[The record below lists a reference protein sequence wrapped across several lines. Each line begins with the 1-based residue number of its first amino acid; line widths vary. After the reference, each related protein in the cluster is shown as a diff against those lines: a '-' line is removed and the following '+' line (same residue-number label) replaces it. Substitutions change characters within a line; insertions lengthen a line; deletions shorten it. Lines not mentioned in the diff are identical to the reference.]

1 MEEKTPVGSNA
12 PIEEST
18 EKKTSPAGSSSASPA
33 PIEETSDVVDTAS
46 ADTGAES
53 APAAGGSAS
62 PAPAGSSSP
71 SAASIAESADVVD
84 SASADASTKSAD
96 ASTKSADAGEE
107 SAPAAPSAG
116 GSASPAS
123 IEESAGVVDA
133 ASADT
138 GAESAPAGSS
148 SASPAPIEESTGAE
162 ETASADEVSDS
173 AAEAVPDEEEDEN
186 AQWEA
191 YEREQAEIE
200 ESRRKPGKYRWVM
213 KQDDMRE
220 AMLALEKAKGRYR
233 MYTIAAYVMCVFALV
248 PAADFILTRSA
259 FSMIAAFAAVALGFW
274 IHGITSRAARGA
286 MKQMNPR
293 GIKFSI
299 EAKKHGLQVS
309 DMVNKAS
316 LMPYSF
322 FKAAYETEDYLSLV
336 TVKNS
341 ALHIKRDEL
350 SASYR
355 ALREKL
361 QQELGE
367 HFVSKKIQKNK

>member
-18 EKKTSPAGSSSASPA
+18 EKKTSPAGSSSP
-33 PIEETSDVVDTAS
+33 S
-46 ADTGAES
+46 A
-53 APAAGGSAS
+53 
-62 PAPAGSSSP
+62 APAGSSSASP
-71 SAASIAESADVVD
+71 ASIAETADVVD
-84 SASADASTKSAD
+84 SASTD

-107 SAPAAPSAG
+107 STD
-116 GSASPAS
+116 AS
-123 IEESAGVVDA
+123 
-133 ASADT
+133 
-138 GAESAPAGSS
+138 
-148 SASPAPIEESTGAE
+148 
-162 ETASADEVSDS
+162 
-173 AAEAVPDEEEDEN
+173 AEAVPDEEEDEN

-248 PAADFILTRSA
+248 PAADFILTRSV

-341 ALHIKRDEL
+341 ALHIKRDEG

>member
-18 EKKTSPAGSSSASPA
+18 EKKTSPSPAPAAGGSPSAA

-46 ADTGAES
+46 TDASTKSADAGAES
-53 APAAGGSAS
+53 
-62 PAPAGSSSP
+62 APAGSSSP
-71 SAASIAESADVVD
+71 SAA
-84 SASADASTKSAD
+84 
-96 ASTKSADAGEE
+96 
-107 SAPAAPSAG
+107 PAAG
-116 GSASPAS
+116 GSPSAAP
-123 IEESAGVVDA
+123 IEESAGA
-133 ASADT
+133 AD
-138 GAESAPAGSS
+138 
-148 SASPAPIEESTGAE
+148 
-162 ETASADEVSDS
+162 TASADEAS
-173 AAEAVPDEEEDEN
+173 AAEAVPDGEEDEN

-248 PAADFILTRSA
+248 PAADFILTRSV
-259 FSMIAAFAAVALGFW
+259 FSMMAAFAAVALGFW

-341 ALHIKRDEL
+341 ALHIKRDEG

>member
-18 EKKTSPAGSSSASPA
+18 EKKTSPAGSSS
-33 PIEETSDVVDTAS
+33 
-46 ADTGAES
+46 
-53 APAAGGSAS
+53 
-62 PAPAGSSSP
+62 P
-71 SAASIAESADVVD
+71 SAAPIAESAG
-84 SASADASTKSAD
+84 AAEAASTD

-107 SAPAAPSAG
+107 SAPAAPAAG
-116 GSASPAS
+116 DSASPAS
-123 IEESAGVVDA
+123 IAETADVVDS
-133 ASADT
+133 ASADA
-138 GAESAPAGSS
+138 GAKSA
-148 SASPAPIEESTGAE
+148 GAAD
-162 ETASADEVSDS
+162 TASADEAS
-173 AAEAVPDEEEDEN
+173 AAEAVPDGEEDEN

-341 ALHIKRDEL
+341 ALHIKRDEG

>member
-18 EKKTSPAGSSSASPA
+18 EKKTSPAGSN
-33 PIEETSDVVDTAS
+33 
-46 ADTGAES
+46 
-53 APAAGGSAS
+53 
-62 PAPAGSSSP
+62 SP
-71 SAASIAESADVVD
+71 SAASIAESAGAVD
-84 SASADASTKSAD
+84 AASTDASAE
-96 ASTKSADAGEE
+96 SADAGEE
-107 SAPAAPSAG
+107 SAPA
-116 GSASPAS
+116 
-123 IEESAGVVDA
+123 
-133 ASADT
+133 
-138 GAESAPAGSS
+138 GSS
-148 SASPAPIEESTGAE
+148 SASAAPIAESAGAVDTASADASAESAGAE
-162 ETASADEVSDS
+162 ETASADEAS
-173 AAEAVPDEEEDEN
+173 AAEAAPDGEEDEN

-248 PAADFILTRSA
+248 PAADFILTRSV

-341 ALHIKRDEL
+341 ALHIKRDEG

>member
-1 MEEKTPVGSNA
+1 MEEKTPVGSNT

-33 PIEETSDVVDTAS
+33 PIEGTSDVVDTAS
-46 ADTGAES
+46 TDTGAES
-53 APAAGGSAS
+53 TDAGEESAPAAPAAGDSAS
-62 PAPAGSSSP
+62 PA
-71 SAASIAESADVVD
+71 SIAETADVVD
-84 SASADASTKSAD
+84 SASADA
-96 ASTKSADAGEE
+96 
-107 SAPAAPSAG
+107 
-116 GSASPAS
+116 
-123 IEESAGVVDA
+123 
-133 ASADT
+133 
-138 GAESAPAGSS
+138 GAESAD
-148 SASPAPIEESTGAE
+148 AE
-162 ETASADEVSDS
+162 ETASADEAS

-341 ALHIKRDEL
+341 ALHIKRDEG

>member
-18 EKKTSPAGSSSASPA
+18 EKKTSPAGSN
-33 PIEETSDVVDTAS
+33 
-46 ADTGAES
+46 
-53 APAAGGSAS
+53 
-62 PAPAGSSSP
+62 SP
-71 SAASIAESADVVD
+71 SAASIAESADAVD
-84 SASADASTKSAD
+84 TASTD

-107 SAPAAPSAG
+107 SAPAAPAAG
-116 GSASPAS
+116 DSASPAS
-123 IEESAGVVDA
+123 IAETADVVDS
-133 ASADT
+133 ASADA
-138 GAESAPAGSS
+138 GAESAD
-148 SASPAPIEESTGAE
+148 AE
-162 ETASADEVSDS
+162 ETASADEAS
-173 AAEAVPDEEEDEN
+173 AAEAAPDGEEDEN

-248 PAADFILTRSA
+248 PAADFILTRSV
-259 FSMIAAFAAVALGFW
+259 FSMMAAFAAVALGFW

-341 ALHIKRDEL
+341 ALHIKRDEG

>member
-18 EKKTSPAGSSSASPA
+18 EKKTSPSA
-33 PIEETSDVVDTAS
+33 
-46 ADTGAES
+46 

-71 SAASIAESADVVD
+71 SAAP
-84 SASADASTKSAD
+84 
-96 ASTKSADAGEE
+96 AG
-107 SAPAAPSAG
+107 SNSPSAAP
-116 GSASPAS
+116 
-123 IEESAGVVDA
+123 IEESAGAVDA
-133 ASADT
+133 ASADA
-138 GAESAPAGSS
+138 GAESAPAGSNS
-148 SASPAPIEESTGAE
+148 PSATPIAESAGAE
-162 ETASADEVSDS
+162 ETASADEAS

-248 PAADFILTRSA
+248 PAADFILTRSV

-341 ALHIKRDEL
+341 ALHIKRDEG

>member
-18 EKKTSPAGSSSASPA
+18 EKKTSPAGSSSPSAAPAGSNSPSAA
-33 PIEETSDVVDTAS
+33 PIEGTSDVVDTAS

-53 APAAGGSAS
+53 V
-62 PAPAGSSSP
+62 PAGSSSP
-71 SAASIAESADVVD
+71 SAAPAGSSSASPTPIAESADVVD
-84 SASADASTKSAD
+84 SASADAS
-96 ASTKSADAGEE
+96 
-107 SAPAAPSAG
+107 
-116 GSASPAS
+116 
-123 IEESAGVVDA
+123 
-133 ASADT
+133 
-138 GAESAPAGSS
+138 AESAD
-148 SASPAPIEESTGAE
+148 AE
-162 ETASADEVSDS
+162 ETASADEAS

-248 PAADFILTRSA
+248 PAADFILTRSV

-322 FKAAYETEDYLSLV
+322 FEAAYETEDYLSLV

-341 ALHIKRDEL
+341 ALHIKRDEG

>member
-18 EKKTSPAGSSSASPA
+18 EKKTSPAGSSS
-33 PIEETSDVVDTAS
+33 
-46 ADTGAES
+46 
-53 APAAGGSAS
+53 
-62 PAPAGSSSP
+62 P
-71 SAASIAESADVVD
+71 SAASIAET
-84 SASADASTKSAD
+84 ADA
-96 ASTKSADAGEE
+96 
-107 SAPAAPSAG
+107 
-116 GSASPAS
+116 
-123 IEESAGVVDA
+123 IDA
-133 ASADT
+133 ASTDSS
-138 GAESAPAGSS
+138 AESAPAGSN
-148 SASPAPIEESTGAE
+148 SASAAPAGSNSPSPASIAESAGAE
-162 ETASADEVSDS
+162 ETASADVSEES
-173 AAEAVPDEEEDEN
+173 ADASAEAVPDEEEDEN

-233 MYTIAAYVMCVFALV
+233 MYNIAAYVMCVFALV
-248 PAADFILTRSA
+248 PAADFILTRSV

-341 ALHIKRDEL
+341 ALHIKRDEG

>member
-18 EKKTSPAGSSSASPA
+18 EKKTSPSA
-33 PIEETSDVVDTAS
+33 
-46 ADTGAES
+46 
-53 APAAGGSAS
+53 
-62 PAPAGSSSP
+62 APAGSSSP
-71 SAASIAESADVVD
+71 SAAPAAGDSPSAAPIEESIDAAEA
-84 SASADASTKSAD
+84 ASTD
-96 ASTKSADAGEE
+96 ASTKSADAGE
-107 SAPAAPSAG
+107 
-116 GSASPAS
+116 
-123 IEESAGVVDA
+123 
-133 ASADT
+133 
-138 GAESAPAGSS
+138 ESAPAGSS

-341 ALHIKRDEL
+341 ALHIKRDEG

>member
-1 MEEKTPVGSNA
+1 M
-12 PIEEST
+12 
-18 EKKTSPAGSSSASPA
+18 
-33 PIEETSDVVDTAS
+33 VDTAS
-46 ADTGAES
+46 T
-53 APAAGGSAS
+53 
-62 PAPAGSSSP
+62 
-71 SAASIAESADVVD
+71 
-84 SASADASTKSAD
+84 
-96 ASTKSADAGEE
+96 
-107 SAPAAPSAG
+107 
-116 GSASPAS
+116 
-123 IEESAGVVDA
+123 
-133 ASADT
+133 DT

-148 SASPAPIEESTGAE
+148 SASPAPAGSSSPSAAPIAESAGAADTASTDAGEESAD
-162 ETASADEVSDS
+162 ASAE
-173 AAEAVPDEEEDEN
+173 AAPDGEEDEN

-341 ALHIKRDEL
+341 ALHIKRDEG

>member
-18 EKKTSPAGSSSASPA
+18 EKKTSPAPAPAAGGSPSAA
-33 PIEETSDVVDTAS
+33 PIEGTSDVVDTAS
-46 ADTGAES
+46 T
-53 APAAGGSAS
+53 
-62 PAPAGSSSP
+62 
-71 SAASIAESADVVD
+71 
-84 SASADASTKSAD
+84 
-96 ASTKSADAGEE
+96 
-107 SAPAAPSAG
+107 
-116 GSASPAS
+116 
-123 IEESAGVVDA
+123 
-133 ASADT
+133 DT

-148 SASPAPIEESTGAE
+148 SASPAPIAETADVVDSASTDASAKSADAGEESTD
-162 ETASADEVSDS
+162 AS
-173 AAEAVPDEEEDEN
+173 AEAVPDEEEDEN

-233 MYTIAAYVMCVFALV
+233 MYTIAAYVMCVFALF

-341 ALHIKRDEL
+341 ALHIKRDEG

>member
-18 EKKTSPAGSSSASPA
+18 EKKTSPSPA
-33 PIEETSDVVDTAS
+33 PAAGGSPSATPIAESAGAVDAAS
-46 ADTGAES
+46 TDTGAES
-53 APAAGGSAS
+53 AP
-62 PAPAGSSSP
+62 
-71 SAASIAESADVVD
+71 
-84 SASADASTKSAD
+84 
-96 ASTKSADAGEE
+96 AGEE
-107 SAPAAPSAG
+107 SAPAAPAAG
-116 GSASPAS
+116 
-123 IEESAGVVDA
+123 D
-133 ASADT
+133 
-138 GAESAPAGSS
+138 
-148 SASPAPIEESTGAE
+148 SASPAPAGSNSPSATPIEESAGAE
-162 ETASADEVSDS
+162 ETASADEVS

-248 PAADFILTRSA
+248 PAADFILTRSV

-341 ALHIKRDEL
+341 ALHIKRDEG

>member
-18 EKKTSPAGSSSASPA
+18 EKKTSPSAA
-33 PIEETSDVVDTAS
+33 PIEES
-46 ADTGAES
+46 AGAAE
-53 APAAGGSAS
+53 
-62 PAPAGSSSP
+62 
-71 SAASIAESADVVD
+71 AAS
-84 SASADASTKSAD
+84 TD
-96 ASTKSADAGEE
+96 ASTKSADAG
-107 SAPAAPSAG
+107 
-116 GSASPAS
+116 
-123 IEESAGVVDA
+123 
-133 ASADT
+133 
-138 GAESAPAGSS
+138 AESAPAGSNS
-148 SASPAPIEESTGAE
+148 PSATPIAESAGAVDSASADAGAESADAE
-162 ETASADEVSDS
+162 ETASADEAS
-173 AAEAVPDEEEDEN
+173 AAEAVPDGEEDEN

-248 PAADFILTRSA
+248 PAADFILTRSV
-259 FSMIAAFAAVALGFW
+259 FSMMAAFAAVALGFW

-341 ALHIKRDEL
+341 ALHIKRDEG

>member
-18 EKKTSPAGSSSASPA
+18 EKKTSPAGSNSPSAASIA
-33 PIEETSDVVDTAS
+33 ESAGAVDAASTDASTKS
-46 ADTGAES
+46 ADAGEES
-53 APAAGGSAS
+53 APAA
-62 PAPAGSSSP
+62 PAAGDSP

-84 SASADASTKSAD
+84 SASADAS
-96 ASTKSADAGEE
+96 
-107 SAPAAPSAG
+107 
-116 GSASPAS
+116 
-123 IEESAGVVDA
+123 
-133 ASADT
+133 
-138 GAESAPAGSS
+138 AESAD
-148 SASPAPIEESTGAE
+148 AE
-162 ETASADEVSDS
+162 ETASADEVS

-248 PAADFILTRSA
+248 PAADFILTRSV

-341 ALHIKRDEL
+341 ALHIKRDEG

>member
-18 EKKTSPAGSSSASPA
+18 EKKTSPA
-33 PIEETSDVVDTAS
+33 
-46 ADTGAES
+46 
-53 APAAGGSAS
+53 
-62 PAPAGSSSP
+62 PAGSSSP
-71 SAASIAESADVVD
+71 SAASIAESAGAAEAV
-84 SASADASTKSAD
+84 STDAN
-96 ASTKSADAGEE
+96 TKSADAGEE
-107 SAPAAPSAG
+107 SAPAAPAAG
-116 GSASPAS
+116 GSASPVS
-123 IEESAGVVDA
+123 IAETADVVDT

-138 GAESAPAGSS
+138 GAESAD
-148 SASPAPIEESTGAE
+148 AS
-162 ETASADEVSDS
+162 
-173 AAEAVPDEEEDEN
+173 AEAVPDEEEDEN

-233 MYTIAAYVMCVFALV
+233 MYNIAAYVMCVFALV
-248 PAADFILTRSA
+248 PAADFILTRSV

-341 ALHIKRDEL
+341 ALHIKRDEG

>member
-18 EKKTSPAGSSSASPA
+18 EKKTSPAPA
-33 PIEETSDVVDTAS
+33 
-46 ADTGAES
+46 

-62 PAPAGSSSP
+62 PAPAGSSS
-71 SAASIAESADVVD
+71 
-84 SASADASTKSAD
+84 
-96 ASTKSADAGEE
+96 
-107 SAPAAPSAG
+107 
-116 GSASPAS
+116 
-123 IEESAGVVDA
+123 
-133 ASADT
+133 
-138 GAESAPAGSS
+138 
-148 SASPAPIEESTGAE
+148 ASPAPIEESIDAAEAASADAGAKSAGAE
-162 ETASADEVSDS
+162 ETASADEAS
-173 AAEAVPDEEEDEN
+173 AAEAAPDEEEDEN

-248 PAADFILTRSA
+248 PAADFILTRSV
-259 FSMIAAFAAVALGFW
+259 FSMMAAFAAVALGFW

-341 ALHIKRDEL
+341 ALHIKRDEG

>member
-18 EKKTSPAGSSSASPA
+18 EKKTSPAGSNSPSAAPAGSSSASPA
-33 PIEETSDVVDTAS
+33 PIEGTSDA
-46 ADTGAES
+46 
-53 APAAGGSAS
+53 
-62 PAPAGSSSP
+62 
-71 SAASIAESADVVD
+71 VD
-84 SASADASTKSAD
+84 SASTDASA
-96 ASTKSADAGEE
+96 
-107 SAPAAPSAG
+107 
-116 GSASPAS
+116 
-123 IEESAGVVDA
+123 ESAGTEET

-148 SASPAPIEESTGAE
+148 SASPASIAESTDAGAE
-162 ETASADEVSDS
+162 SADAS
-173 AAEAVPDEEEDEN
+173 AEAVPDEEEDEN

-233 MYTIAAYVMCVFALV
+233 MYTIAAYVMCVFALF

-259 FSMIAAFAAVALGFW
+259 FSMMAAFAAAGLGIW
-274 IHGITSRAARGA
+274 IKGITSRAARGA

-341 ALHIKRDEL
+341 ALHIKRDEG

>member
-18 EKKTSPAGSSSASPA
+18 EKKTSPA
-33 PIEETSDVVDTAS
+33 
-46 ADTGAES
+46 
-53 APAAGGSAS
+53 

-71 SAASIAESADVVD
+71 SAAPAGSNSPSAAPIAESAG
-84 SASADASTKSAD
+84 A
-96 ASTKSADAGEE
+96 
-107 SAPAAPSAG
+107 
-116 GSASPAS
+116 
-123 IEESAGVVDA
+123 VDA
-133 ASADT
+133 ASTDT

-148 SASPAPIEESTGAE
+148 SASPAPIAESAGAVDAASTDASAESADAE
-162 ETASADEVSDS
+162 ETASADEAS

-248 PAADFILTRSA
+248 PAADFILTRSV

-341 ALHIKRDEL
+341 ALHIKRDEG

>member
-18 EKKTSPAGSSSASPA
+18 EKKTSPAGSSSPSAAPAGSNSPSAA
-33 PIEETSDVVDTAS
+33 PIEGTSDVVDTAS

-53 APAAGGSAS
+53 VPAGSSSASPTPAAGG
-62 PAPAGSSSP
+62 SP
-71 SAASIAESADVVD
+71 SAASIAESAG
-84 SASADASTKSAD
+84 A
-96 ASTKSADAGEE
+96 
-107 SAPAAPSAG
+107 
-116 GSASPAS
+116 
-123 IEESAGVVDA
+123 VDA
-133 ASADT
+133 ASADA
-138 GAESAPAGSS
+138 GAKSAD
-148 SASPAPIEESTGAE
+148 AE
-162 ETASADEVSDS
+162 ETASADEASDS

-248 PAADFILTRSA
+248 PAADFILTRSV

-341 ALHIKRDEL
+341 ALHIKRDEG

>member
-18 EKKTSPAGSSSASPA
+18 EKKTSPSP
-33 PIEETSDVVDTAS
+33 
-46 ADTGAES
+46 
-53 APAAGGSAS
+53 APAAGGS
-62 PAPAGSSSP
+62 P
-71 SAASIAESADVVD
+71 SATPIAESAGAVD
-84 SASADASTKSAD
+84 AASTD

-107 SAPAAPSAG
+107 SAPAAPAAG
-116 GSASPAS
+116 DSASPAS
-123 IEESAGVVDA
+123 IAETADVVDS
-133 ASADT
+133 ASADA
-138 GAESAPAGSS
+138 GAKSAD
-148 SASPAPIEESTGAE
+148 AE
-162 ETASADEVSDS
+162 ETASADEAS
-173 AAEAVPDEEEDEN
+173 AAEAVPDGEEDEN

-233 MYTIAAYVMCVFALV
+233 MYTIAAYVMCVFALF

-341 ALHIKRDEL
+341 ALHIKRDEG

>member
-18 EKKTSPAGSSSASPA
+18 EKKTSPAPAGSNSPSA
-33 PIEETSDVVDTAS
+33 
-46 ADTGAES
+46 
-53 APAAGGSAS
+53 APAAGGS
-62 PAPAGSSSP
+62 P
-71 SAASIAESADVVD
+71 SAAPIEESIDAAEA
-84 SASADASTKSAD
+84 ASTD
-96 ASTKSADAGEE
+96 ASTKSADAGAE
-107 SAPAAPSAG
+107 SAPAAPAAG
-116 GSASPAS
+116 DSASPAS
-123 IEESAGVVDA
+123 IAETADVVDSASTDVSAESTDAGEESADA
-133 ASADT
+133 S
-138 GAESAPAGSS
+138 
-148 SASPAPIEESTGAE
+148 
-162 ETASADEVSDS
+162 
-173 AAEAVPDEEEDEN
+173 AEAVPDEEEDEN

-233 MYTIAAYVMCVFALV
+233 MYNIAAYVMCVFALV

-341 ALHIKRDEL
+341 ALHIKRDEG

>member
-18 EKKTSPAGSSSASPA
+18 EKKTSPAGSSSPSAAPAGSNSPSAA
-33 PIEETSDVVDTAS
+33 PIEGTSDVVDTAS

-53 APAAGGSAS
+53 V
-62 PAPAGSSSP
+62 PAGSSSP
-71 SAASIAESADVVD
+71 SAA
-84 SASADASTKSAD
+84 
-96 ASTKSADAGEE
+96 
-107 SAPAAPSAG
+107 
-116 GSASPAS
+116 
-123 IEESAGVVDA
+123 
-133 ASADT
+133 
-138 GAESAPAGSS
+138 PAGSS
-148 SASPAPIEESTGAE
+148 SASPTPIAKSAGAE
-162 ETASADEVSDS
+162 ETASADEAS
-173 AAEAVPDEEEDEN
+173 AAEAAPDGEEDEN

-233 MYTIAAYVMCVFALV
+233 MYTIAAYVMCVFALF

-341 ALHIKRDEL
+341 ALHIKRDEG

>member
-1 MEEKTPVGSNA
+1 
-12 PIEEST
+12 
-18 EKKTSPAGSSSASPA
+18 
-33 PIEETSDVVDTAS
+33 
-46 ADTGAES
+46 
-53 APAAGGSAS
+53 
-62 PAPAGSSSP
+62 
-71 SAASIAESADVVD
+71 
-84 SASADASTKSAD
+84 
-96 ASTKSADAGEE
+96 
-107 SAPAAPSAG
+107 
-116 GSASPAS
+116 
-123 IEESAGVVDA
+123 
-133 ASADT
+133 
-138 GAESAPAGSS
+138 
-148 SASPAPIEESTGAE
+148 
-162 ETASADEVSDS
+162 
-173 AAEAVPDEEEDEN
+173 
-186 AQWEA
+186 
-191 YEREQAEIE
+191 
-200 ESRRKPGKYRWVM
+200 
-213 KQDDMRE
+213 MRE

-248 PAADFILTRSA
+248 PAADFILTRSV

-299 EAKKHGLQVS
+299 ETKKHGLQVS

-341 ALHIKRDEL
+341 ALHIKRDEG

>member
-33 PIEETSDVVDTAS
+33 PAGSSSASAAPIEGTSDVVDTAS
-46 ADTGAES
+46 ADAGAES
-53 APAAGGSAS
+53 APAGSGSAS
-62 PAPAGSSSP
+62 PAPIEESID
-71 SAASIAESADVVD
+71 AAEA
-84 SASADASTKSAD
+84 ASADASTKF
-96 ASTKSADAGEE
+96 ADAGEE
-107 SAPAAPSAG
+107 SAPAAPAAG
-116 GSASPAS
+116 DSASPAS
-123 IEESAGVVDA
+123 IAETADVVDS
-133 ASADT
+133 ASADA
-138 GAESAPAGSS
+138 GAKSA
-148 SASPAPIEESTGAE
+148 GAE
-162 ETASADEVSDS
+162 ETASADEAS

-341 ALHIKRDEL
+341 ALHIKRDEG

>member
-18 EKKTSPAGSSSASPA
+18 EKKTSPA
-33 PIEETSDVVDTAS
+33 
-46 ADTGAES
+46 
-53 APAAGGSAS
+53 
-62 PAPAGSSSP
+62 PAGSNSP
-71 SAASIAESADVVD
+71 SPASIAESAGAVD
-84 SASADASTKSAD
+84 AASTDVSAE
-96 ASTKSADAGEE
+96 STDAGEE
-107 SAPAAPSAG
+107 SAPAGSNSPSAT
-116 GSASPAS
+116 P
-123 IEESAGVVDA
+123 I
-133 ASADT
+133 
-138 GAESAPAGSS
+138 AESA
-148 SASPAPIEESTGAE
+148 GAE
-162 ETASADEVSDS
+162 ETASADEAS
-173 AAEAVPDEEEDEN
+173 APEAASDEEEDEN

-233 MYTIAAYVMCVFALV
+233 MYTIASYVMCVFALV
-248 PAADFILTRSA
+248 PAADFILTRSV

-341 ALHIKRDEL
+341 ALHIKRDEG

>member
-33 PIEETSDVVDTAS
+33 P
-46 ADTGAES
+46 
-53 APAAGGSAS
+53 AGR
-62 PAPAGSSSP
+62 SSP
-71 SAASIAESADVVD
+71 SAASIAESAGAVD
-84 SASADASTKSAD
+84 AASTD

-107 SAPAAPSAG
+107 SAPAAPAAG
-116 GSASPAS
+116 DSASPAS
-123 IEESAGVVDA
+123 IAETADVVD
-133 ASADT
+133 
-138 GAESAPAGSS
+138 
-148 SASPAPIEESTGAE
+148 
-162 ETASADEVSDS
+162 TASADEAS
-173 AAEAVPDEEEDEN
+173 AAEAVPDGEEDEN

-233 MYTIAAYVMCVFALV
+233 MYTIAAYVMCVFALF
-248 PAADFILTRSA
+248 PAADFILTRSV

-341 ALHIKRDEL
+341 ALHIKRDEG

>member
-18 EKKTSPAGSSSASPA
+18 EKKTSPAGSNSPSAA
-33 PIEETSDVVDTAS
+33 PIEESIDA
-46 ADTGAES
+46 AE
-53 APAAGGSAS
+53 A
-62 PAPAGSSSP
+62 
-71 SAASIAESADVVD
+71 
-84 SASADASTKSAD
+84 ASADASTKSAD
-96 ASTKSADAGEE
+96 A
-107 SAPAAPSAG
+107 
-116 GSASPAS
+116 
-123 IEESAGVVDA
+123 
-133 ASADT
+133 

-148 SASPAPIEESTGAE
+148 SPSATPIAESAGAVD
-162 ETASADEVSDS
+162 TASADEAS

-233 MYTIAAYVMCVFALV
+233 MYTIAAYVMCVFALF
-248 PAADFILTRSA
+248 PAADFILTRSV

-341 ALHIKRDEL
+341 ALHIKRDEG

>member
-33 PIEETSDVVDTAS
+33 PIEESADAVDTAS

-53 APAAGGSAS
+53 A
-62 PAPAGSSSP
+62 
-71 SAASIAESADVVD
+71 
-84 SASADASTKSAD
+84 
-96 ASTKSADAGEE
+96 
-107 SAPAAPSAG
+107 
-116 GSASPAS
+116 
-123 IEESAGVVDA
+123 
-133 ASADT
+133 
-138 GAESAPAGSS
+138 
-148 SASPAPIEESTGAE
+148 GAE
-162 ETASADEVSDS
+162 ETASADEAP

-248 PAADFILTRSA
+248 PAADFILTRSV
-259 FSMIAAFAAVALGFW
+259 FSMMAAFAAVALGFW

-341 ALHIKRDEL
+341 ALHIKRDEG

>member
-18 EKKTSPAGSSSASPA
+18 EKKTSPAGSSSPSAAPAGSNSPSAA
-33 PIEETSDVVDTAS
+33 PIEGTSDVVDTAS

-53 APAAGGSAS
+53 V
-62 PAPAGSSSP
+62 PAGSSSP
-71 SAASIAESADVVD
+71 SAA
-84 SASADASTKSAD
+84 
-96 ASTKSADAGEE
+96 
-107 SAPAAPSAG
+107 
-116 GSASPAS
+116 
-123 IEESAGVVDA
+123 
-133 ASADT
+133 
-138 GAESAPAGSS
+138 PAGSS
-148 SASPAPIEESTGAE
+148 SASPTPIAKSAGAE
-162 ETASADEVSDS
+162 ETASADEAS
-173 AAEAVPDEEEDEN
+173 AAEAVPDEEEDGN

-248 PAADFILTRSA
+248 PAADFILTRSV

-322 FKAAYETEDYLSLV
+322 FKSAYETEDYLSLV

-341 ALHIKRDEL
+341 ALHIKRDEG

-355 ALREKL
+355 ALREKI

>member
-18 EKKTSPAGSSSASPA
+18 EKKTSPAGSNSPSAAPAGSSSASPA
-33 PIEETSDVVDTAS
+33 PIEGTSDVVDTAS

-53 APAAGGSAS
+53 APA
-62 PAPAGSSSP
+62 GSSSP
-71 SAASIAESADVVD
+71 SAA
-84 SASADASTKSAD
+84 
-96 ASTKSADAGEE
+96 
-107 SAPAAPSAG
+107 PAAG
-116 GSASPAS
+116 G
-123 IEESAGVVDA
+123 
-133 ASADT
+133 
-138 GAESAPAGSS
+138 
-148 SASPAPIEESTGAE
+148 SASPAPIEESIDAAEAASTDAIAESADAE
-162 ETASADEVSDS
+162 ETASADEAS
-173 AAEAVPDEEEDEN
+173 AAEAVPDGEEDEN

-248 PAADFILTRSA
+248 PAADFILTRSV
-259 FSMIAAFAAVALGFW
+259 FSMMAAFAAVGLGIW
-274 IHGITSRAARGA
+274 IKGITSRAARGA

-341 ALHIKRDEL
+341 ALHIKRDEG

>member
-18 EKKTSPAGSSSASPA
+18 EKKTSPAPAPAGSSSASPA
-33 PIEETSDVVDTAS
+33 PIAESAGAVDTAS
-46 ADTGAES
+46 T
-53 APAAGGSAS
+53 
-62 PAPAGSSSP
+62 
-71 SAASIAESADVVD
+71 
-84 SASADASTKSAD
+84 DASTKSAD
-96 ASTKSADAGEE
+96 A
-107 SAPAAPSAG
+107 
-116 GSASPAS
+116 
-123 IEESAGVVDA
+123 
-133 ASADT
+133 

-148 SASPAPIEESTGAE
+148 SASPTPIAESADAE
-162 ETASADEVSDS
+162 ETASADEAS
-173 AAEAVPDEEEDEN
+173 AAEAAPDEEEDEN

-248 PAADFILTRSA
+248 PAADFILTRSV
-259 FSMIAAFAAVALGFW
+259 FSMMAAFAAAGLGIW
-274 IHGITSRAARGA
+274 IKGITSRAARGA

-341 ALHIKRDEL
+341 ALHIKRDEG

>member
-1 MEEKTPVGSNA
+1 MEEKTPVGSNT

-33 PIEETSDVVDTAS
+33 
-46 ADTGAES
+46 
-53 APAAGGSAS
+53 
-62 PAPAGSSSP
+62 
-71 SAASIAESADVVD
+71 SIAET
-84 SASADASTKSAD
+84 ADA
-96 ASTKSADAGEE
+96 
-107 SAPAAPSAG
+107 
-116 GSASPAS
+116 
-123 IEESAGVVDA
+123 VDA

-148 SASPAPIEESTGAE
+148 SPSAAPAAGGSASPAPIEESIDAAEAASTDAIAESADAE
-162 ETASADEVSDS
+162 ETASADEAS

-248 PAADFILTRSA
+248 PAADFILTRSV
-259 FSMIAAFAAVALGFW
+259 FSMMAAFAAAGLGIW
-274 IHGITSRAARGA
+274 IKGITSRAARGA

-341 ALHIKRDEL
+341 ALHIKRDEG

>member
-18 EKKTSPAGSSSASPA
+18 EKKTSPAGSN
-33 PIEETSDVVDTAS
+33 
-46 ADTGAES
+46 
-53 APAAGGSAS
+53 
-62 PAPAGSSSP
+62 SP
-71 SAASIAESADVVD
+71 SAASIAESADAVD
-84 SASADASTKSAD
+84 T
-96 ASTKSADAGEE
+96 
-107 SAPAAPSAG
+107 
-116 GSASPAS
+116 
-123 IEESAGVVDA
+123 

-148 SASPAPIEESTGAE
+148 SPSPASIAETADVVDTASTDAGAKSAGAE
-162 ETASADEVSDS
+162 ETASADEAS
-173 AAEAVPDEEEDEN
+173 AAEAAPDEEEDEN

-248 PAADFILTRSA
+248 PAADFILTRSV

-341 ALHIKRDEL
+341 ALHIKRDEG

>member
-18 EKKTSPAGSSSASPA
+18 EKKTSPAPAGSNSPSAA
-33 PIEETSDVVDTAS
+33 PIEGTSDAVDTAS

-53 APAAGGSAS
+53 V
-62 PAPAGSSSP
+62 PAGSSSP

-84 SASADASTKSAD
+84 SASADAGAKSAD
-96 ASTKSADAGEE
+96 
-107 SAPAAPSAG
+107 
-116 GSASPAS
+116 
-123 IEESAGVVDA
+123 
-133 ASADT
+133 
-138 GAESAPAGSS
+138 
-148 SASPAPIEESTGAE
+148 AE
-162 ETASADEVSDS
+162 ETASADEAS
-173 AAEAVPDEEEDEN
+173 AAEAVPDGEEDEN

-248 PAADFILTRSA
+248 PAADFILTRSV
-259 FSMIAAFAAVALGFW
+259 FSMMAAFAAVGLGIW
-274 IHGITSRAARGA
+274 IKGITSRAARGA

-341 ALHIKRDEL
+341 ALHIKRDEG

>member
-33 PIEETSDVVDTAS
+33 
-46 ADTGAES
+46 
-53 APAAGGSAS
+53 
-62 PAPAGSSSP
+62 
-71 SAASIAESADVVD
+71 SIAET
-84 SASADASTKSAD
+84 ADAVDAASTD

-107 SAPAAPSAG
+107 SAPAGSNSPSATPI
-116 GSASPAS
+116 A
-123 IEESAGVVDA
+123 ESAGAVD
-133 ASADT
+133 
-138 GAESAPAGSS
+138 
-148 SASPAPIEESTGAE
+148 
-162 ETASADEVSDS
+162 TASADEAS

-248 PAADFILTRSA
+248 PAADFILTRSV
-259 FSMIAAFAAVALGFW
+259 FSMMAAFAAAGLGIW
-274 IHGITSRAARGA
+274 IKGITSRAARGA

-341 ALHIKRDEL
+341 ALHIKRDEG

>member
-18 EKKTSPAGSSSASPA
+18 EKKTSPAGSNSPSA
-33 PIEETSDVVDTAS
+33 
-46 ADTGAES
+46 
-53 APAAGGSAS
+53 APAAGG
-62 PAPAGSSSP
+62 SP
-71 SAASIAESADVVD
+71 SAASIAESAG
-84 SASADASTKSAD
+84 A
-96 ASTKSADAGEE
+96 
-107 SAPAAPSAG
+107 
-116 GSASPAS
+116 
-123 IEESAGVVDA
+123 VDA
-133 ASADT
+133 ASTDAS
-138 GAESAPAGSS
+138 AESA
-148 SASPAPIEESTGAE
+148 GAE
-162 ETASADEVSDS
+162 ETASADEASVP
-173 AAEAVPDEEEDEN
+173 EAVPDEEEDEN

-248 PAADFILTRSA
+248 PAADFILTRSV

-341 ALHIKRDEL
+341 ALHIKRDEG

>member
-18 EKKTSPAGSSSASPA
+18 EKKTSPAGSSSPSAA
-33 PIEETSDVVDTAS
+33 PIAESAGAVDAAS
-46 ADTGAES
+46 TDTGAES
-53 APAAGGSAS
+53 APAAGDSAS

-71 SAASIAESADVVD
+71 SAASIAETADAVD
-84 SASADASTKSAD
+84 SASAD

-107 SAPAAPSAG
+107 SAPAAPAAG
-116 GSASPAS
+116 DSASPAS
-123 IEESAGVVDA
+123 IAETADVVDS
-133 ASADT
+133 ASADA
-138 GAESAPAGSS
+138 GAKSA
-148 SASPAPIEESTGAE
+148 GAE
-162 ETASADEVSDS
+162 ETASADEAS

-341 ALHIKRDEL
+341 ALHIKRDEG